1 MRSAKHEKIYR
12 KHITEVDK
20 NVCTFCA
27 IDVGHPQF
35 VEETPFF
42 KVIRNRFAYSLWDA
56 QGVLEHLMLVPKRHI
71 DSLADLKSDEK
82 IEYVDILQRYEKRGY
97 SVFARAPQAVTKSIA
112 HQHTHFIKGD
122 GKIKR
127 LIVSLKW
134 PLIRII
140 R

>member
-12 KHITEVDK
+12 KHINQTDK
-20 NVCTFCA
+20 TICSFCA

-35 VEETPFF
+35 VESMTFF

-56 QGVLEHLMLVPKRHI
+56 QGVLDHLMLVPKRHI
-71 DSLADLKSDEK
+71 DSLADLKSEEK
-82 IEYVDILQRYEKRGY
+82 SEYVDILQRYEKQGY
-97 SVFARAPQAVTKSIA
+97 NVYARAPQSISKSIV
-112 HQHTHFIKGD
+112 HQHTHFIKND
-122 GKIKR
+122 GKKKR
-127 LIVSLKW
+127 LVVSLNW